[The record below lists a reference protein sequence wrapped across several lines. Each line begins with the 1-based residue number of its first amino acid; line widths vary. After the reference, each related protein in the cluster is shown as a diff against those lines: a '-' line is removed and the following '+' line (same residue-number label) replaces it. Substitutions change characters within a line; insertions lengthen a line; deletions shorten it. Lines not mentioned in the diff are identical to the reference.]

1 MRHNKRAFTIVELV
15 IVIAILA
22 ILAAVLIPTFV
33 NLTKKANES
42 NTMQLVKNMNT
53 ALKAD
58 MPDGKHPTMQS
69 ALDAAN
75 AFGYDLEKINKSKT
89 DNEILWDSANDCF
102 VYMKDGEAQY
112 VPDSNLTVSKEK
124 MKTQPYMY
132 WKIVS
137 AESELTAALGGD
149 YSVYLGYEAAGPITI
164 AKKGIDVGANKNI
177 DVTFTDPDTDY
188 TVAIRTN
195 GGALR
200 VNAPKAT
207 VYHYDKADMVVIEA
221 VAGSSYHELGTVV
234 GNMEIHKGRIELASG
249 ADVNTI
255 FVSSKSAGDV
265 KVDVVNGAKI
275 GTVAPTTESAK
286 ADIEASATIP
296 SDAKTEAIVA
306 PNNDFAGGL
315 GSEQSPYLIANGTQF
330 ANMNKLASEMN
341 EGKPYYFKQIADI
354 VVTTTYK
361 ANGFAGGYDG
371 SNYKIVA
378 NLPDGKYTSLFSA
391 NQTTG
396 FVTFKNM
403 NIVMSNVGV
412 NLLACADWGTD
423 YGATFDN
430 ITFDSTEPVVK
441 VNCTNFGFI
450 LFDALYTKGDN
461 NPTYTFSNITNNVN
475 LQNESTCTG
484 FIVGSGPCFN
494 TKTTVKYINCVNNGT
509 ITGASSV
516 GFLYGNSAYIES
528 VEDTQSVI
536 EVEGCKNNSVLSSTK
551 DSATVAFAPKM
562 EALNERYQ
570 SAVGGSFLTTNYFAG
585 KNFTVNQNGSA
596 FTINTDDTAVNY
608 KLAFNVGATYW
619 TTSGKD
625 WTDSDVALIKDGK
638 HKGTWDVSNGKKYLI
653 DLPVDAAASGTLTGS
668 FKAYDK
674 RTAEAN
680 GITVNEFTDGYAIV
694 VKDNVTYLVFD
705 VSGNTYIDC
714 TVSLLVYAYD
724 TNANLLG
731 IKNVK

>member
-1 MRHNKRAFTIVELV
+1 MKHNKRAFTIVELV

-137 AESELTAALGGD
+137 DKSELTAALEGD
-149 YSVYLGYEAAGPITI
+149 YSVYLGYEAADPITI

-177 DVTFTDPDTDY
+177 DVTFADENTTY

-255 FVSSKSAGDV
+255 FVSSESAGDV

-286 ADIEASATIP
+286 ADIKASATIP

-330 ANMNKLASEMN
+330 ANMNKFASEMN

-371 SNYKIVA
+371 
-378 NLPDGKYTSLFSA
+378 
-391 NQTTG
+391 
-396 FVTFKNM
+396 
-403 NIVMSNVGV
+403 
-412 NLLACADWGTD
+412 
-423 YGATFDN
+423 
-430 ITFDSTEPVVK
+430 
-441 VNCTNFGFI
+441 
-450 LFDALYTKGDN
+450 
-461 NPTYTFSNITNNVN
+461 
-475 LQNESTCTG
+475 
-484 FIVGSGPCFN
+484 
-494 TKTTVKYINCVNNGT
+494 
-509 ITGASSV
+509 
-516 GFLYGNSAYIES
+516 
-528 VEDTQSVI
+528 
-536 EVEGCKNNSVLSSTK
+536 
-551 DSATVAFAPKM
+551 
-562 EALNERYQ
+562 
-570 SAVGGSFLTTNYFAG
+570 
-585 KNFTVNQNGSA
+585 
-596 FTINTDDTAVNY
+596 
-608 KLAFNVGATYW
+608 
-619 TTSGKD
+619 
-625 WTDSDVALIKDGK
+625 
-638 HKGTWDVSNGKKYLI
+638 
-653 DLPVDAAASGTLTGS
+653 
-668 FKAYDK
+668 
-674 RTAEAN
+674 
-680 GITVNEFTDGYAIV
+680 
-694 VKDNVTYLVFD
+694 
-705 VSGNTYIDC
+705 
-714 TVSLLVYAYD
+714 
-724 TNANLLG
+724 
-731 IKNVK
+731 